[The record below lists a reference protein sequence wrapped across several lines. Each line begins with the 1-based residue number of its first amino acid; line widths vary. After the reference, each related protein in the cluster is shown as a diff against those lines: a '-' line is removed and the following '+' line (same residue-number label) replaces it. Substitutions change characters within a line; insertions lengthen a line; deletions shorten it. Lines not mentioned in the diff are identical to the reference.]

1 MAMQNVRMVLFNIY
15 DISNND
21 FNKIFFQ
28 ENDNNEVWKFLFK
41 QKLIGLSTKYHD
53 LDMTR
58 VTAFE

>member
-1 MAMQNVRMVLFNIY
+1 MSEWLYLMIY

-21 FNKIFFQ
+21 FNKIFF
-28 ENDNNEVWKFLFK
+28 KKMTIMKYGSFFS
-41 QKLIGLSTKYHD
+41 QKLMGLSTKYHD